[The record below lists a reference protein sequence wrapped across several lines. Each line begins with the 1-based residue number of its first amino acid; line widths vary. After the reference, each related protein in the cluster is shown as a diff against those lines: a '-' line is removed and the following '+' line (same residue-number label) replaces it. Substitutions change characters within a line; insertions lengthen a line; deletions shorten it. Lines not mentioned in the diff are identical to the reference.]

1 MRRSILVMLC
11 GLLSLGI
18 SSPALDR
25 AIAGGTQAEAVIVA
39 HSRQFQKAL
48 AKGDA
53 SGCLSLALPNATW
66 FGFTGEDSVA
76 FPAMVRL
83 VKGGSLNTGVVVS
96 REVSSYGTAAVAHEI
111 THSGPEELSPVRRS
125 LFWTQH
131 NGQWKLAHIHSS
143 PYQAWQKE
151 IARFE
156 EQDQQETPKPG
167 GVVFVGSSSIRD
179 WKTLQQDFPATN
191 VIGRGFGGSELID
204 SIAYAPR
211 IVTNYQPRA
220 VAVYAGDNDIAR
232 GKKAARV
239 FRDFRRLVEV
249 IHRRSPQARI
259 GFIAVK
265 PSIKRW
271 NLWPEMKRA
280 NSLIHQYASGHER
293 IAYLDIAT
301 PMLGTRGMPR
311 EDLFVEDG
319 LHLNRK
325 GYELWASVVRS
336 WLTDR

>member
-11 GLLSLGI
+11 GLLSLET
-18 SSPALDR
+18 STLALDR
-25 AIAGGTQAEAVIVA
+25 AIAGGARAEAVIEA

-48 AKGDA
+48 AKGDV

-66 FGFTGEDSVA
+66 FGFSRGDSLA

-83 VKGGSLNTGVVVS
+83 VKAGSLNTGVVVS
-96 REVSSYGTAAVAHEI
+96 REVSIYGTSAVAHEI
-111 THSGPEELSPVRRS
+111 THSGPAEVSAVRRS

-131 NGQWKLAHIHSS
+131 NEQWKLAHIHSS
-143 PYQAWQKE
+143 PYQAWRKE
-151 IARFE
+151 IAGFE
-156 EQDQQETPKPG
+156 EQDQQAPPKAG
-167 GVVFVGSSSIRD
+167 GVVFVGSSSIRS
-179 WKTLQQDFPATN
+179 WKTLQRDFPKTN

-232 GKKAARV
+232 GKKAGRV
-239 FRDFRRLVEV
+239 LRDFQRLVEV
-249 IHRRSPQARI
+249 IHQRSPQAQI

-265 PSIKRW
+265 PSISRW

-280 NSLIHQYASGHER
+280 NGFVREYASRHER
-293 IAYLDIAT
+293 VDYLDIAT
-301 PMLGTRGMPR
+301 PMLDARGTPR
-311 EDLFVEDG
+311 EDLFVDDG

-325 GYELWASVVRS
+325 GYEVWALVIRPWVR
-336 WLTDR
+336 DR